1 VRRSPEL
8 PSRRRPQKPS
18 VGGRWQIPKNRLRLC
33 DLYYGVSGESQL
45 KPIVRAIG
53 CAGLINR
60 LLVTIEWLSDN
71 GSCYVGD
78 ETRRFASNRE
88 RCQSKVHRAMEG
100 PKPSSVRSNVT
111 MSASVRARMQR
122 PSCTSSQLRL
132 ITTTRSTPTRLSD
145 IVHPVSLSQ
154 LTEARDRVRS
164 FGGYNNGKRLIA
176 AHSGT
181 PGEHPPTRP
190 IGAGQALLASSRIL
204 SMPNRSATVDPHH
217 LRHTATMDSVRLG
230 RLEIDAA
237 FAEVVGGKL
246 LEVHRGDR

>member
-1 VRRSPEL
+1 MRRSPEL

-60 LLVTIEWLSDN
+60 LLVTIEWLSYN

-122 PSCTSSQLRL
+122 PSCTK
-132 ITTTRSTPTRLSD
+132 LSAS
-145 IVHPVSLSQ
+145 INHYNEVHPHKALGY
-154 LTEARDRVRS
+154 RS
-164 FGGYNNGKRLIA
+164 PREFIA
-176 AHSGT
+176 AHG
-181 PGEHPPTRP
+181 
-190 IGAGQALLASSRIL
+190 SS
-204 SMPNRSATVDPHH
+204 
-217 LRHTATMDSVRLG
+217 
-230 RLEIDAA
+230 
-237 FAEVVGGKL
+237 
-246 LEVHRGDR
+246 